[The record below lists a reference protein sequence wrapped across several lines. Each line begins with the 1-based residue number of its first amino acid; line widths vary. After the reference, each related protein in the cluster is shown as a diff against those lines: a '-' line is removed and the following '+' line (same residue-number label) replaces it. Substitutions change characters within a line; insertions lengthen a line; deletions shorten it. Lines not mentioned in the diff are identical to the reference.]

1 MRGLIGR
8 WKNIRGT
15 PYPWLSAFNQ
25 IMEQVSIPAF
35 QGDTIYVTSDY
46 SGFDKESK
54 YTVITILLSD
64 IANCRDWEISRRAVR
79 SNYLDNRRMAYKKLN
94 DKKREAALLP
104 FLEAAGTIN
113 GICASL
119 VINKKIGGLIT
130 TRDTLSKLKTS
141 IDLKGKWNIYEFER
155 MARVAHFVS
164 LFLAGI
170 AKPKT
175 NIIWISDDDEIVGG
189 EARKTDCARLASAFT
204 SAYIKHE
211 LGTLEMGT
219 TALDEGDFLEEDFAA
234 IPDLVAGSLS
244 DLMTEMTKKGNWLD
258 TENII
263 ASKKR
268 KSQLIVS
275 WLTRVPKR
283 LRHIN
288 LVFEHLGGKNIGLIP
303 LEFE

>member
-1 MRGLIGR
+1 MSGLIGR
-8 WKNIRGT
+8 WKKVQGT
-15 PYPWLSAFNQ
+15 PYPWLPAFNQ
-25 IMEQVSIPAF
+25 IMEQVSVPII
-35 QGDTIYVTSDY
+35 QGDTIYVASDY
-46 SGFDKESK
+46 SGFDKESR
-54 YTVITILLSD
+54 YSVITILLSD
-64 IANCRDWEISRRAVR
+64 LVNCRDWEISRRVIR
-79 SNYLDNRRMAYKKLN
+79 NNYLGDRRMAYKKLN

-113 GICASL
+113 GMCASL

-130 TRDTLSKLKTS
+130 TRDTLSNLKTL
-141 IDLKGKWNIYEFER
+141 IDIKGKWNIYEFER

-175 NIIWISDDDEIVGG
+175 NIIWITDDDEIVGG
-189 EARKTDCARLASAFT
+189 EARKTDCARLVSAFT

-211 LGTLEMGT
+211 LGTLGIGT
-219 TALDEGDFLEEDFAA
+219 TVLDEGDFLEEDFAA

-244 DLMTEMTKKGNWLD
+244 DLMTELTKKGNWLD

-263 ASKKR
+263 VGKKR
-268 KSQLIVS
+268 KSQLIVA

-303 LEFE
+303 LELE